1 MNSETL
7 SVNMTLPG
15 EASHQLRFE
24 SYPSRVSFILK
35 LLAQLKHGALHLH
48 LPDRSSAHFG
58 DDSYPVTLCLHDW
71 TMFGAVMKSGDIG
84 FAETYINGGWTTDN
98 LTGLIELF
106 IRNRHQVES
115 LIYGKWWGNLLYRLK
130 HLFNRNSRSGSRKN
144 IHAHYDIGNNFYKLW
159 LDPSMTYSS
168 ALFSHPQTDNLQDGQ
183 LAKYRR
189 IVDQL
194 QLKPDAKVLEIGC
207 GWGGF
212 AEVATRESGSHVTGI
227 TLSAEQL
234 SYAQK
239 RMDEA
244 GLTKQADLKLLDYR
258 DCYGQFDA
266 IASIE
271 MFEAVGEAYWPTY
284 FECVARNLKQGGR
297 ACIQTIVIADEF
309 FSRYRLGTDFIQQYI
324 FPGGMLPSSTVF
336 RSQAAKQG
344 LRVVDE
350 YAFGMDYARTLI
362 EWRNAF
368 KSKLE
373 QVITQGFDEKFL
385 RTWEFYLSYCEAG
398 FRASSINVMHFTLEK
413 SCV

>member
-1 MNSETL
+1 MNTETL
-7 SVNMTLPG
+7 AVDLALRGKS
-15 EASHQLRFE
+15 SKQLRIE
-24 SYPSRVSFILK
+24 SYPSGVSFILK
-35 LLAQLKHGALHLH
+35 LLAQLKHGALHLQ
-48 LPDRSSAHFG
+48 LPDGSSTHFG
-58 DDSYPVTLCLHDW
+58 DDSYPVTLRLHNW

-84 FAETYINGGWTTDN
+84 FAETFIEGDWTTDN

-106 IRNRHQVES
+106 IHNRQQVES

-144 IHAHYDIGNNFYKLW
+144 IHAHYDIGNDFYKLW

-189 IVDQL
+189 IVEQL
-194 QLKPDAKVLEIGC
+194 QLKPGANVLEIGC

-212 AEVATRESGSHVTGI
+212 AEVATRETSSHVTGL
-227 TLSAEQL
+227 TLSTEQL
-234 SYAQK
+234 SYAQT
-239 RMDEA
+239 RMSDA
-244 GLTKQADLKLLDYR
+244 GLTKQTDLKLMDYR

-284 FECVARNLKQGGR
+284 FECIARNLKQGGR
-297 ACIQTIVIADEF
+297 ACIQTIVIADEL

-324 FPGGMLPSSTVF
+324 FPGGMLPSPSVF
-336 RSQAAKQG
+336 RAHAAKQG
-344 LRVVDE
+344 LKVVDE
-350 YAFGMDYARTLI
+350 FSFGLDYARTLV

-368 KSKLE
+368 NQQLE
-373 QVITQGFDEKFL
+373 KVKAQGFDERFL

-398 FRASSINVMHFTLEK
+398 FRANSINVMHFTLER
-413 SCV
+413 SCA